1 MIGKTLLLF
10 IVWIGLTNSIDP
22 QELIVGVIVAFM
34 IAKFFTKD
42 IDINFKS
49 LIIKHLKF
57 SPIFLKNLIK
67 SNIEVA
73 KIVLSPKIQI
83 NTGIVKLKT
92 ELKDDYDKLLLAN
105 AITLTPGTITM
116 ELDNENLYVHVLNI
130 KNMDREV
137 LQKEIVDEMEKWLK

>member
-42 IDINFKS
+42 IDIDFKS

-92 ELKDDYDKLLLAN
+92 ELIK
-105 AITLTPGTITM
+105 TI
-116 ELDNENLYVHVLNI
+116 YSI
-130 KNMDREV
+130 
-137 LQKEIVDEMEKWLK
+137 I